1 MKTMKIFLNRLLSY
15 LVSLLFL
22 TMTFLVLWQVFTRYV
37 LGNPSMFTEELV
49 LIILVWTAYLGAAYA
64 FGKREHM
71 SLVFLKERMTGTRRK
86 IVMVVIDA
94 SIIAFSLL
102 ILIYGGYMISESV
115 FAVKTPILGF
125 SRGMIYIATT
135 VSGVII
141 TLLQVINIVEDIQEE
156 EEAEVK
162 G

>member
-1 MKTMKIFLNRLLSY
+1 MKIFLNRLLSY